1 MTLSDLERQEAKG
14 QTVLEDLRNYTTT
27 VLPGNTVITLCGE
40 IVFLRGQDTNTAI
53 ITCDL

>member
-14 QTVLEDLRNYTTT
+14 QTVLEDLRNYTT

-40 IVFLRGQDTNTAI
+40 IVFLRGQDTNTAK